1 MSAKGKTSVIEQVV
15 INVAGTRLEL
25 TIEQAKELR
34 DILNG
39 TFPTYTPAPMPIIIE
54 RDRYEPER
62 PYPWYT
68 EPMIRWTVDTTP
80 THNGDI
86 LCLNA
91 N

>member
-1 MSAKGKTSVIEQVV
+1 MSKGKSIAIEQVV

-39 TFPTYTPAPMPIIIE
+39 TFPTYTPSPAPIVIREHACVP
-54 RDRYEPER
+54 YR
-62 PYPWYT
+62 PSPWYT
-68 EPMIRWTVDTTP
+68 EPLIRWTVDTTP
-80 THNGDI
+80 SYGGGDV
-86 LCLNA
+86 LCLSA